1 MRTMGAMR
9 AIASTSEAAVQ
20 TLLAEGESQVRLGAQ
35 SPIDDG
41 ECKGN

>member
-20 TLLAEGESQVRLGAQ
+20 TLLAEGESQAARR
-35 SPIDDG
+35 S
-41 ECKGN
+41 